1 MQAPID
7 DPIRPR
13 KRASPG
19 PLPGPCFLLGT
30 VKFKPQPWFNW
41 NVTGSIVLIGV
52 FSPRRYEMKRSWRVP
67 IFLSVVSN
75 ERGDMGYW
83 VSSRNVVV
91 VIRARRLAWWPRLK
105 IWLGRFR
112 KGKP

>member
-1 MQAPID
+1 MGHREIQATTLVQLECDWID
-7 DPIRPR
+7 SVDRR
-13 KRASPG
+13 F
-19 PLPGPCFLLGT
+19 FLLA
-30 VKFKPQPWFNW
+30 
-41 NVTGSIVLIGV
+41 L
-52 FSPRRYEMKRSWRVP
+52 RRYEMERSWRVP